1 MAVNDPNEGAS
12 KQRAEELRQANIE
25 GARFKATMEGLN
37 SVFKDFKANSSDA
50 LKTDIEL
57 LGQLDGLTK
66 GFRQAIGLADK
77 LKAFTIDDLK
87 NAKKRNEFERKLS
100 DARGDQA
107 RVAADIITL
116 EETIA
121 DKKNQQKAVTDKI
134 SALNKELE
142 KQDFKRDMANMSL
155 NKAKQMELDLM
166 DKIEKQEIELSKLS
180 GDAAAAKQKE
190 IDQSY
195 LDLDLA
201 DQRKQRMADRV
212 GQLDEQINKNQE
224 ILEANEQINSDLADQ
239 IELGEGVLEN
249 AKAYKVTIDQTVEA
263 SEELAKK
270 IEDVNNATPAF
281 IQAFK
286 EFSKIAGS
294 IPIVGD
300 VLNAVT
306 GDISEAAD
314 MFKKLKAEGKSS
326 FEAITKAGQGFIQLG
341 LASAATAFV
350 DAAIK
355 GFKRSSDV
363 MVTLN
368 KSVAGSMVN
377 MSAQQQRVAAAAG
390 KFTVP
395 LEQAAETIAG
405 LNAGLGTALDFT
417 TDTTE
422 QAIKLTNKYGLAADS
437 TAKLLK
443 ISAINR
449 DTLGETVDAITG
461 GVAKFNALNGV
472 SLNAKAI
479 MEDIAG
485 ASDATLRNLGKNPD
499 AIVRAAAAA
508 RSLGMS
514 MDDINAAAESTLDFQ
529 NSMAAEMEAE
539 LMLGKDL
546 NLDRLR
552 AAAATGDTATQAE
565 EMKRLVMENADAI
578 GNNVLAQENF
588 AKTLGITRDQYM
600 AIRDNQDALAVL
612 TGESGA
618 AEEANAKA
626 RMMSQEDLAK
636 SVENSVGKLTSLMD
650 KVTKFTEDISSG
662 AKNFA
667 DDIIKGFEEG
677 GFIGGMKNMFEKAFD
692 AILEAFDGKFT
703 GSKAGALLG
712 GLTVAGGAVLT
723 IKAAKGLFDG
733 AKSLFGFGTKKGM
746 DNVEVINGA
755 AKVTMTGGGMG
766 SDLTTQGGSRVFKY
780 LFGKKGNFLGNL
792 TRTMNRGIIKMFG
805 KNKLS
810 KVLGNWSSRINKM
823 KMPNLTRIFSKMK
836 MPNLTSIFS
845 KIKMPNLGSVFSK
858 IKIPTGAAGGLLKT
872 IGGKILAPLELAMGA
887 FKGYDQVANM
897 TDEEKKQAGI
907 RTDMG
912 KAEATILGTLTGGAE
927 RGSMISDFVGVEKG
941 SAGDDAMGI
950 LGSAGRGAAVGA
962 AIGSI
967 IPGVGTA
974 IGAAAG
980 GIIGGASEAFK
991 VFSDPNSQLRQ
1002 KVAENLDYMGDKL
1015 KEGWENAKAFG
1026 SNLKE
1031 KLGNA
1036 WSSLSEKA
1044 GNFKDALSEKLS
1056 SGFEF
1061 IKGKASEFKDAL
1073 GERLSSA
1080 FNGAKTMATD
1090 LFNGVKDKAKSALNA
1105 IKETKVGEVATKMA
1119 EKVSSTISSGWSAFK
1134 GAIGFAEGGV
1144 VTKPTLAVI
1153 GEGGEE
1159 EAVVPLSKAKDMGFG
1174 MDIGKLGNLFGS
1186 VIKAPM
1192 KAVESFS
1199 NVLNKDNKETI
1210 SSAQQHLNKLN
1221 EIKEESDRQHRD
1233 EIRELKNQTALLYQY
1248 IVNPPKSVIKMDS
1261 FRVGQSLAGNY

>member
-25 GARFKATMEGLN
+25 GAKFKATMEGLN
-37 SVFKDFKANSSDA
+37 SVFKDFKASSSDA

-142 KQDFKRDMANMSL
+142 KQDFKRDMANQSL

-166 DKIEKQEIELSKLS
+166 DKIEKEEIALNKLS
-180 GDAAAAKQKE
+180 GDAALAKQKE
-190 IDQSY
+190 IDQLY

-212 GQLDEQINKNQE
+212 GQLDEQVNKNQE
-224 ILEANEQINSDLADQ
+224 LLEANEKINSDLADQ
-239 IELGEGVLEN
+239 IKLGEGVLEN

-270 IEDVNNATPAF
+270 IEDVNNATPPF

-286 EFSKIAGS
+286 DFSQIAGS
-294 IPIVGD
+294 IPIVGE
-300 VLNAVT
+300 VLNRVT
-306 GDISEAAD
+306 TDISEAAD

-326 FEAITKAGQGFIQLG
+326 FEAIIKAGSGFIQLG

-514 MDDINAAAESTLDFQ
+514 MDDINAAAASTLDFQ
-529 NSMAAEMEAE
+529 SSMAAEMEAE

-588 AKTLGITRDQYM
+588 AKTLGITKDQYL

-612 TGESGA
+612 TGQSGA
-618 AEEANAKA
+618 AEEANAQA
-626 RMMSQEDLAK
+626 RKMSQEDLAK
-636 SVENSVGKLTSLMD
+636 SIETSVGKLTSLMD

-667 DDIIKGFEEG
+667 SDIIKGFEEG

-723 IKAAKGLFDG
+723 LKAGKSLLGGLG
-733 AKSLFGFGTKKGM
+733 SLFGIGTKKGM

-755 AKVTMTGGGMG
+755 AKVTMSGGGMG
-766 SDLTTQGGSRVFKY
+766 DMVDSLTKNLRPRNVRGLNLTKKLSN
-780 LFGKKGNFLGNL
+780 LFGGKKTLVGKQLRNL
-792 TRTMNRGIIKMFG
+792 AAMFG
-805 KNKLS
+805 KRSSMFKQVFNGLS
-810 KVLGNWSSRINKM
+810 KTFTSGGPKILSGIS
-823 KMPNLTRIFSKMK
+823 
-836 MPNLTSIFS
+836 SIFKGGGP
-845 KIKMPNLGSVFSK
+845 KILSGITNVFSK
-858 IKIPTGAAGGLLKT
+858 IGPGLSKVAGPVL
-872 IGGKILAPLELAMGA
+872 GKVLAPLELAMGG
-887 FKGYDQVANM
+887 FKGYNQVANM
-897 TDEEKKQAGI
+897 TDEEKKEAGI
-907 RTDMG
+907 RADMG
-912 KAEATILGTLTGGAE
+912 KAEATTLGVLTGGAE
-927 RGSMISDFVGVEKG
+927 RGSMISDFVGIEKG

-1044 GNFKDALSEKLS
+1044 GNFKDALGEKLS

-1090 LFNGVKDKAKSALNA
+1090 LFNGVKDKAKNAFEA
-1105 IKETKVGEVATKMA
+1105 IKNSKVGSFVAD
-1119 EKVSSTISSGWSAFK
+1119 KVSDLKEGAKSLWSK
-1134 GAIGFAEGGV
+1134 INPFAEGGI
-1144 VTKPTLAVI
+1144 VTRPTIALI
-1153 GEGGEE
+1153 GETGEN
-1159 EAVVPLSKAKDMGFG
+1159 EAVVPLSKAQNMGFG
-1174 MDIGKLGNLFGS
+1174 ADIGKLGNLFGS

-1192 KAVESFS
+1192 KAVEKFS

-1221 EIKEESDRQHRD
+1221 EIKEESDKQHRD